1 MQRVLGKRAHPEEL
15 NDPETKGTK
24 PKVAKPE
31 VAKPKVAE
39 VSTEGTKPKV
49 AKPKVAEV
57 SPVPTAVLKQAAAY
71 GKAKTKQQH
80 VAAAQFPDQTAAA
93 VAVLEEMCPEDKAAA
108 LAAMPYQE
116 RAAALAVMQCDK
128 QLNDPETTVT
138 SLSVPLLNEAGLA
151 VGTPHANSSGLT
163 NQSNTKLLPEK
174 SFEKLA
180 KPKQASAV
188 TEVVK
193 SADVAVKKQKLAVT
207 KPGPSG
213 MRSLHTFFNRV
224 APK

>member
-1 MQRVLGKRAHPEEL
+1 MGKPVAKK
-15 NDPETKGTK
+15 TKLQVQCPKGSK
-24 PKVAKPE
+24 PKVAGVSTE
-31 VAKPKVAE
+31 GTKPKVAE

-128 QLNDPETTVT
+128 QLN
-138 SLSVPLLNEAGLA
+138 
-151 VGTPHANSSGLT
+151 
-163 NQSNTKLLPEK
+163 
-174 SFEKLA
+174 
-180 KPKQASAV
+180 
-188 TEVVK
+188 
-193 SADVAVKKQKLAVT
+193 
-207 KPGPSG
+207 
-213 MRSLHTFFNRV
+213 
-224 APK
+224 